1 MSEFLMPSLGADMEA
16 GTVYDWRVKP
26 GDRVQRGDVIASVET
41 DKGVIDVEVYID
53 GVVQEILVQEGENV
67 PVGTALALI
76 QAEGEAAAVVEKA
89 PATAPATAAAAPEP
103 EEPHPMDQRPLVGL
117 PATNGKP
124 AQRDETRARISPRAR
139 KLAAELRVDLS
150 RVQGTGP
157 GGAIREADVQQAAAA
172 AAAETAA
179 AAAPGARVSPVA
191 RRMAQE
197 LGVDLSQVTGT
208 GPHGVIQRAD
218 VERAVAA
225 MMAAAPEPELKET
238 AVAQPTA
245 AQAAESFQAG
255 MRRAI
260 ARAMARANRDIPH
273 YYLET
278 RIDMSAALRWLEAE
292 NQQRSIKDRVLPAVL
307 LIKAVAKALGDVPEL
322 NGFWV
327 DDQLQVQ
334 EAIHIGFAIALRQGG
349 LVTPAIH
356 NADMKNL
363 DELMAALRDLIT
375 RTRSGRLRSSELMD
389 ATITLT
395 NLGDIGV
402 EKVFGVIYPP
412 QVALVGFGKVTEQVW
427 VDNGMIGVRP
437 VLVATLAGDHRATDG
452 RRGGQ
457 FLDALT
463 RYLHHPET
471 WE

>member
-26 GDRVQRGDVIASVET
+26 GDRVQRGDIIASVET

-89 PATAPATAAAAPEP
+89 PETTVPPLEP
-103 EEPHPMDQRPLVGL
+103 EEPHPMDQRPLVGQ

-124 AQRDETRARISPRAR
+124 AQHSETRVRISPRAR
-139 KLAAELRVDLS
+139 KLAAELHVDLS

-157 GGAIREADVQQAAAA
+157 GGAIQEADVQQAAAA
-172 AAAETAA
+172 E
-179 AAAPGARVSPVA
+179 AAPTARVSPVA

-197 LGVDLSQVTGT
+197 LDVDLSGVTGT

-218 VERAVAA
+218 VERFVAA

-238 AVAQPTA
+238 TVAAAAVAQPTA
-245 AQAAESFQAG
+245 TQNAESFQAG

-356 NADMKNL
+356 NADMKSL